1 MHLVLTII
9 FVVFAAA
16 ALVWDARSQRL
27 PNRLTVSGLFVALA
41 LRSAGGVA
49 PLLDGLAGAG
59 IALGVSFPL
68 FVIGAVGGGDA
79 KLLAALGAFT
89 GVDLLW
95 PALVASMV
103 LGGVLGVA
111 ASVRG
116 GVIIPALLSTGRFAA
131 YLLTGGRRGE
141 RPSLESAGALKVPYG
156 VAISLGFLAAWF
168 LPLREWVR
176 P

>member
-1 MHLVLTII
+1 MHSLLTVV

-16 ALVWDARSQRL
+16 ALVWDARTQRL

-41 LRSAGGVA
+41 LRSVGGVA

-95 PALVASMV
+95 PALIASMV
-103 LGGVLGVA
+103 LGGVLGIV

-116 GVIIPALLSTGRFAA
+116 GVIIPALLSTRRFAT

-141 RPSLESAGALKVPYG
+141 RPSPASPGALKVPYG

-176 P
+176 L